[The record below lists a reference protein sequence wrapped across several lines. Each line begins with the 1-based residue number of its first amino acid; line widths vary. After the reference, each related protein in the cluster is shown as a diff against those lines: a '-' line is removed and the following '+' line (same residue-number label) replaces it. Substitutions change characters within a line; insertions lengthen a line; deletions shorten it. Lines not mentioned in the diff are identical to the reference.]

1 MHILR
6 PYTLIYNMIQEKM
19 DTSTSRLFLRVTRR
33 STQHTSLVQIPVNES
48 GYEMLEVSDD
58 DDCLIYYDPGENAKP
73 VSKGKPL

>member
-48 GYEMLEVSDD
+48 GYEVLEVSDD
-58 DDCLIYYDPGENAKP
+58 DDCVMYYESGESATP
-73 VSKGKPL
+73 VFKGKPL